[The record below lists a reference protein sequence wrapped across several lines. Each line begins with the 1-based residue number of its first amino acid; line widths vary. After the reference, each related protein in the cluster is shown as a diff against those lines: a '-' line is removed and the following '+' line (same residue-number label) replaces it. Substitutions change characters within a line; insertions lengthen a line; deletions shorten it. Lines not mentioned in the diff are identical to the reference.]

1 MSDLMTGIATILTL
15 QNILLLV
22 GGVLIGMIVGVIPGV
37 GPSAGLAILL
47 PVTFGLDPTGA
58 IVMLAAV
65 YYGAMYGGTITSV
78 LINTPGESATV
89 ASTFDGYP
97 LAKQGR
103 AGPALVMAALAS
115 FVAGT
120 IGALLISFAAP
131 VTADF
136 AKTFGPPEYFLIVMA
151 GLLTVIVIL
160 RGNKLLGALS
170 ALIGFAIGTVG
181 IDIGGGEQRYTF
193 GSVDLI
199 NGVDFIPVAIGL
211 FAVGEVLHTLW
222 RGGHLEKLDFFGVSA
237 RSRGFWP
244 NRKDFRESVGPTL
257 RGSILGFGVGVTPGA
272 GATVASL
279 MAYNVEKSVSRTPE
293 KFGKGALPG
302 LVGPEAANNAAS
314 SGAMVPLLTLGI
326 PGGGATAILLGG
338 FLMWG
343 LQPGPLL
350 MEQNPTFAWGL
361 IASMFLGNVMLL
373 AVNVFCIPGFASI
386 ARVPFRI
393 LGPIVIVLCVLG
405 TFAVNKS
412 LVDVQIM
419 LACGVL
425 GFFMRQYGLS
435 PAALVIA
442 LVLGPLAEESLRQTM
457 IISGG
462 SLDVFAERGTSLGI
476 LVFMVFLLV
485 LPLLKEPVDALDS
498 ACAATSFGPTPR
510 RRAGTRSMNVGSL
523 LLTAAAAIVGA
534 AIATLLHLPAAPLL
548 GAMVGV
554 ALVNIFTSS
563 AFDFGSA
570 GRWIVYAC
578 LGWLLGIG
586 VNTETL
592 NQLKT
597 AFVPIVVTVV
607 AFLVFGLAAAWLLWK
622 FTSFDSLTALLATAP
637 GGIAQMGALSAGAG
651 ANVPIVLTVHVLRI
665 TSVIVLMTVGL
676 RLMGGRA

>member
-1 MSDLMTGIATILTL
+1 MTDLMTGITALLTM
-15 QNILLLV
+15 QNMLLLV

-103 AGPALVMAALAS
+103 AGPALVMAALGS

-120 IGALLISFAAP
+120 IGALLIAFAAP
-131 VTADF
+131 ATAEI

-160 RGNKLLGALS
+160 RGNKLLGTVS

-181 IDIGGGEQRYTF
+181 VDIGGGQQRYTF
-193 GSVDLI
+193 GTVELI

-222 RGGHLEKLDFFGVSA
+222 RGGHLEELAYFGVSP
-237 RSRGFWP
+237 RKRGFWP
-244 NRKDFRESVGPTL
+244 TRKDIRESVGPTL
-257 RGSILGFGVGVTPGA
+257 RGSFLGFGVGLTPGA
-272 GATVASL
+272 GATIASL

-293 KFGKGALPG
+293 KFGKGAMAG
-302 LVGPEAANNAAS
+302 LVGPESANNAAS

-326 PGGGATAILLGG
+326 PGGGATAVLLGG

-343 LQPGPLL
+343 LEPGPLL
-350 MEQNPTFAWGL
+350 MQEHPEFAWGL

-373 AVNVFCIPGFASI
+373 AVNVFCIPGFASL
-386 ARVPFRI
+386 ARVPFKI

-412 LVDVQIM
+412 LLDVQIM

-425 GFFMRQYGLS
+425 GFFMRRYGLS
-435 PAALVIA
+435 TAALVIA

-457 IISGG
+457 VISGG
-462 SLDVFAERGTSLGI
+462 NPGVFVERGTSVAI
-476 LVFMVFLLV
+476 LVFIVFLLA
-485 LPLLKEPVDALDS
+485 LPLIKNPITRAGRSALQLVSVRRRAAATADVEREPVDDRTDKEPV
-498 ACAATSFGPTPR
+498 G
-510 RRAGTRSMNVGSL
+510 
-523 LLTAAAAIVGA
+523 
-534 AIATLLHLPAAPLL
+534 
-548 GAMVGV
+548 
-554 ALVNIFTSS
+554 
-563 AFDFGSA
+563 
-570 GRWIVYAC
+570 
-578 LGWLLGIG
+578 
-586 VNTETL
+586 
-592 NQLKT
+592 
-597 AFVPIVVTVV
+597 
-607 AFLVFGLAAAWLLWK
+607 
-622 FTSFDSLTALLATAP
+622 
-637 GGIAQMGALSAGAG
+637 
-651 ANVPIVLTVHVLRI
+651 
-665 TSVIVLMTVGL
+665 
-676 RLMGGRA
+676 

>member
-1 MSDLMTGIATILTL
+1 MSDLMTGIATLLTL
-15 QNILLLV
+15 QNMLLLV
-22 GGVLIGMIVGVIPGV
+22 SGVLIGMIVGVIPGV

-131 VTADF
+131 VTAAF
-136 AKTFGPPEYFLIVMA
+136 AKTFGPPEYFLMVMA
-151 GLLTVIVIL
+151 GLLTVIIIL

-170 ALIGFAIGTVG
+170 ALIGFAIGTIG
-181 IDIGGGEQRYTF
+181 IDIGGGQQRYTF
-193 GSVDLI
+193 GSVELI

-222 RGGHLEKLDFFGVSA
+222 RGGHLEKLEFFGVSA
-237 RSRGFWP
+237 RSRAFWP
-244 NRKDFRESVGPTL
+244 NRTDFRESIGPTL
-257 RGSILGFGVGVTPGA
+257 RGSFLGFGVGVTPGA

-279 MAYNVEKSVSRTPE
+279 MSYNVEKSVSRTPE
-293 KFGKGALPG
+293 KFGKGAMPG

-326 PGGGATAILLGG
+326 PGGGATAVLLGG

-350 MEQNPTFAWGL
+350 MEQNPEFAWGL

-373 AVNVFCIPGFASI
+373 AVNIFCIPGFASI
-386 ARVPFRI
+386 ARIPFRV
-393 LGPIVIVLCVLG
+393 LGPIIIVLCVLG

-412 LVDVQIM
+412 LLDVQIM

-425 GFFMRQYGLS
+425 GFFMRQYGFS
-435 PAALVIA
+435 TAALVIA
-442 LVLGPLAEESLRQTM
+442 LVLGPLAEESLRQT
-457 IISGG
+457 IVVSGG
-462 SLDVFAERGTSLGI
+462 NLGVFVERGTSLGI
-476 LVFMVFLLV
+476 LIFIAFLLTI
-485 LPLLKEPVDALDS
+485 PLFKDPLGRAS
-498 ACAATSFGPTPR
+498 
-510 RRAGTRSMNVGSL
+510 RRALQVFSGRRHAHQSDNAAEPARNGNDREHVG
-523 LLTAAAAIVGA
+523 
-534 AIATLLHLPAAPLL
+534 
-548 GAMVGV
+548 
-554 ALVNIFTSS
+554 
-563 AFDFGSA
+563 
-570 GRWIVYAC
+570 
-578 LGWLLGIG
+578 
-586 VNTETL
+586 
-592 NQLKT
+592 
-597 AFVPIVVTVV
+597 
-607 AFLVFGLAAAWLLWK
+607 
-622 FTSFDSLTALLATAP
+622 
-637 GGIAQMGALSAGAG
+637 
-651 ANVPIVLTVHVLRI
+651 
-665 TSVIVLMTVGL
+665 
-676 RLMGGRA
+676 